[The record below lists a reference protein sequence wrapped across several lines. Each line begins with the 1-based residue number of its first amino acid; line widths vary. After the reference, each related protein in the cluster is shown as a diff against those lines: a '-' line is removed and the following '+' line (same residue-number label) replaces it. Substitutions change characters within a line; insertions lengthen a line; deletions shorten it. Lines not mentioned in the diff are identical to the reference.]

1 MDQKI
6 GKEET
11 EDRLMY
17 MLPVCTH
24 TLPDQAQETGCVM
37 PEEG

>member
-1 MDQKI
+1 MDHEI

-17 MLPVCTH
+17 MLPIFSPHITWPGAVEQ
-24 TLPDQAQETGCVM
+24 DV
-37 PEEG
+37 